1 MSKKDELKRQDSGKK
16 GASKYDKPQDFKG
29 TSRKLLDDLGP
40 YKVKLILVVVFA
52 IGSTIFS
59 IVGPKIM
66 GTITNIIFEGVI
78 AKITV
83 GDGIDFPRILNI
95 IYKLIGLYVISAVLA
110 YIQGF
115 IVTGVAQSYSYEL
128 RERISKKIN
137 RLPLSYFDEVSY
149 GDVLSRVTNDVDTVS
164 QTLNQSLSQI
174 ITNFVTLIGILVMM
188 IYISIPMTLVAL
200 LIVPVSIFF
209 VSLIVKKSQKYFM
222 EQQNYLGEVNGHIE
236 EVYGGHNIVKAFNAE
251 DEVTE
256 KFEEIN
262 QDLYQTGWKSQFLSG
277 LMQPIMNFVGNLGYV
292 MVSIMGGW
300 FTIKGRMQV
309 GDILSFIQ
317 YTRSFT
323 QPIAQVAQVS
333 NVLQSTVA
341 AAERVY
347 NFLEEDE
354 ELEVENPI
362 DMDTVKIDG
371 NVSFENIKFGYNKGE
386 TIINNFSQDIKKGQ
400 KVAIVGPTGA
410 GKTTIIKLL
419 MRFYDVDEGAILVD
433 GHNIKDFTRHD
444 LRSNFGMVLQDTWL
458 YSGTIKDN
466 IRYGRLN
473 ATDEEVYR
481 AADAA
486 YAHRFIT
493 TLPDGYDMEINE
505 EADNISQGQKQ
516 LLTIARAIL
525 SDPKILILDEA
536 TSSVDTRTELLIQKA
551 MENLMENRTSFII
564 AHRLSTIRDADI
576 ILVMKDGDIIEKGSH
591 DELIAK
597 KGFYEE
603 LYNSQFSE

>member
-1 MSKKDELKRQDSGKK
+1 MTKKEDLKRQNSG
-16 GASKYDKPQDFKG
+16 GRRANKYDKPEDFKG
-29 TSRKLLDDLGP
+29 TTKKLLDDLKP
-40 YKVKLILVVVFA
+40 YRVRLILVFIFA
-52 IGSTIFS
+52 IGSTVFS

-78 AKITV
+78 DKITV
-83 GDGIDFPRILNI
+83 GGGIDFPRILDI
-95 IYKLIGLYVISAVLA
+95 IYKLIGLYVLSAFLA
-110 YIQGF
+110 YVQGF
-115 IVTGVAQSYSYEL
+115 IVTGVAQRYSYEL

-137 RLPLSYFDEVSY
+137 KLPLSYFDKVSY

-174 ITNFVTLIGILVMM
+174 ITNFITVIGILVMM
-188 IYISIPMTLVAL
+188 ISISVPMTLVAL
-200 LIVPVSIFF
+200 LIVPISIFF
-209 VSLIVKKSQKYFM
+209 VSLIVKKSQGYFM
-222 EQQNYLGEVNGHIE
+222 KQQNYLGEVNGHIE

-251 DEVTE
+251 DEVVGEFE
-256 KFEEIN
+256 KIN
-262 QDLYQTGWKSQFLSG
+262 DDLYDSGWKSQFLSG
-277 LMQPIMNFVGNLGYV
+277 TMQPIMNFIGNLGYV

-300 FTIKGRMQV
+300 FTIKGSIQV

-347 NFLEEDE
+347 GFLEEDE
-354 ELEVENPI
+354 ELETENPLSLDDVEI
-362 DMDTVKIDG
+362 KG
-371 NVSFENIKFGYNKGE
+371 NVTFDNIKFGYKEGE
-386 TIINNFSQDIKKGQ
+386 TIINNFSEDVKPGQ

-419 MRFYDVDEGAILVD
+419 MRFYDVNEGAILID

-458 YSGTIKDN
+458 YSGSIREN
-466 IRYGRLN
+466 IRYGRLD

-486 YAHRFIT
+486 YAHRFIN

-536 TSSVDTRTELLIQKA
+536 TSSVDTRTEVLIQKA
-551 MENLMENRTSFII
+551 MENLMSGRTSFII
-564 AHRLSTIRDADI
+564 AHRLSTIRDADV

-597 KGFYEE
+597 KGFYED